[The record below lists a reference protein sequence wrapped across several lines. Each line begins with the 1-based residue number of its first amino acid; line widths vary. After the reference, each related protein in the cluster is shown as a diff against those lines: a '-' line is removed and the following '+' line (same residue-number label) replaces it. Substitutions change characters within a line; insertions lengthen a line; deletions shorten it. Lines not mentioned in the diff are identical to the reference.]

1 MVIKFTKTHEW
12 IAVDNDEG
20 VIGITEHAQK
30 ELGEIV
36 YVEMKLLEVT
46 IDKGDELGVIESVK
60 AASDVYA
67 PVSCEILEVN
77 GELEDD
83 PALINRDAM
92 GDGWLVKVKI
102 TEPDELDELLTEEE
116 YNKLVEEA

>member
-1 MVIKFTKTHEW
+1 MIIKFTKTHEW

-36 YVEMKLLEVT
+36 YVEMKSIGETV
-46 IDKGDELGVIESVK
+46 DKGDEIGVVESVK

-77 GELEDD
+77 SELTDD
-83 PALINRDAM
+83 PELINRDAM

-102 TEPDELDELLTEEE
+102 TDPDELDELLSEEE
-116 YNKLVEEA
+116 YNKLIEEA

>member
-1 MVIKFTKTHEW
+1 MIIKFTKTHEW

-36 YVEMKLLEVT
+36 YVEMKSIGETV
-46 IDKGDELGVIESVK
+46 DKSDEIGVVESVK

-77 GELEDD
+77 SELTDD
-83 PALINRDAM
+83 PELINRDAM

-102 TEPDELDELLTEEE
+102 TDPDELDELLSEEE
-116 YNKLVEEA
+116 YNKLIEEA